1 MRNTHDPR
9 GTTGEDL
16 PKTIYRTFYPLATVR
31 CEGATVFRSQR
42 ARDVGCLLDVD
53 DAVVSWTCMPPAID
67 GLGQR
72 YVPDFPYYL
81 DAPDRSEL
89 GPNRLRETQDGKA
102 RPLLALTEE
111 ELRSGFRLANAKD
124 LLRYG
129 SYNATLGDRLRL
141 LAALDEHGTLTLAE
155 CLSTR
160 KLRLAE
166 MPEAID
172 AIGYWIQARS
182 QGALTSSEFRL
193 FGGVSEWR
201 EEVLEMVK
209 DGDAAIF
216 AACMQGPYRR
226 QRLPQSAWPGAG

>member
-1 MRNTHDPR
+1 MRNSHDPR

-16 PKTIYRTFYPLATVR
+16 PKTVYRTFYPLATVK

-67 GLGQR
+67 GFGQR
-72 YVPDFPYYL
+72 YVPDFLVSAAGRDPYYL

-89 GPNRLRETQDGKA
+89 GPNRLRETPDGKA
-102 RPLLALTEE
+102 WPLLALTED

-129 SYNATLGDRLRL
+129 SYNAPLGDRLRL

-155 CLSTR
+155 CLSAFQESKPVAALASLVLHAYVEVDLDTAPLGPETIIRR
-160 KLRLAE
+160 KR
-166 MPEAID
+166 
-172 AIGYWIQARS
+172 
-182 QGALTSSEFRL
+182 
-193 FGGVSEWR
+193 
-201 EEVLEMVK
+201 
-209 DGDAAIF
+209 
-216 AACMQGPYRR
+216 
-226 QRLPQSAWPGAG
+226 